1 MAKPKS
7 QNQSADEVFQPPK
20 ILREPQSRQVPLS
33 GKISLRVT
41 ATGKPLPDYQWYHN
55 GKKIAG
61 ATSDQLVLQHLRR
74 DQGGAYTCEAKN
86 FVGKVMSRAAM
97 VSFLPEQLPELIVE
111 PAEAKI
117 PEGRSF
123 SFRIVSPDANKLK
136 DYRLQWV
143 FNGKKIRGAV
153 GTKLEFLQ
161 VKKKYSGEYKV
172 RIVLDDKILTSNCV
186 KLTAVPNESR
196 EEVKSALDELTREVL
211 VKKPEPLFF
220 DPNEPDPEDEV
231 VATPSEASEGKSAI
245 PSMAKSAT
253 PSAQA
258 APNAPPPLSLE
269 QIEKVREQKIKEEIV
284 TPEGFAPAPAHAQEN
299 EVNPFDYPLTEN
311 SQISLSTLP
320 PLPELDENDLAEIHA
335 LDVSSEMKV
344 EAQHAEDTFAEQ
356 ATKAPPSKPNIFQLR
371 QQKLDLSTERKRLF
385 LEKFLWHW
393 QERSAKSAKRAA

>member
-7 QNQSADEVFQPPK
+7 QNQNADEVFQPPK

-220 DPNEPDPEDEV
+220 DPNEPDPDDEV
-231 VATPSEASEGKSAI
+231 LSTASEPSA
-245 PSMAKSAT
+245 AKSAT
-253 PSAQA
+253 TSVQA
-258 APNAPPPLSLE
+258 APKAPPPLSLE
-269 QIEKVREQKIKEEIV
+269 QIEKVREQKVKEEGI

-299 EVNPFDYPLTEN
+299 EENPFDYPLTEN

-320 PLPELDENDLAEIHA
+320 PLPELDESDLAEIHA
-335 LDVSSEMKV
+335 LEVSSESDAD
-344 EAQHAEDTFAEQ
+344 AQQTSDALAEQ
-356 ATKAPPSKPNIFQLR
+356 ATKAPSLKPNIFQLR

-393 QERSAKSAKRAA
+393 QERSTKSTKRAA

>member
-7 QNQSADEVFQPPK
+7 DKQNHDEVFQPPK

-33 GKISLRVT
+33 GKIALRVT
-41 ATGKPLPDYQWYHN
+41 ATGKPLPEFQWYHN

-61 ATSDQLVLQHLRR
+61 ATSDQLVIHHLRR

-97 VSFLPEQLPELIVE
+97 VSFLPEQLPDLIVE

-172 RIVLDDKILTSNCV
+172 RIVLDDKIITSNCV

-220 DPNEPDPEDEV
+220 DPNEPDPEDPQDSVEQNSL
-231 VATPSEASEGKSAI
+231 AQDSPRRQANPPI
-245 PSMAKSAT
+245 PSAPKRNLELVESVNAAKV
-253 PSAQA
+253 
-258 APNAPPPLSLE
+258 PPPPSIH
-269 QIEKVREQKIKEEIV
+269 QMEKAREQKNQEKQSSPSALQPL
-284 TPEGFAPAPAHAQEN
+284 PESHE
-299 EVNPFDYPLTEN
+299 PFEYPLTEN

-320 PLPELDENDLAEIHA
+320 PLPELDENDLEEIHA
-335 LDVSSEMKV
+335 VEEIESLENEVGSLQDSKSSKGAKV
-344 EAQHAEDTFAEQ
+344 R
-356 ATKAPPSKPNIFQLR
+356 KLPP
-371 QQKLDLSTERKRLF
+371 QKLDLSTERKRLF

-393 QERSAKSAKRAA
+393 QERFTKTSKRAA